1 MMDQDV
7 EDLVTYYTECPA
19 MRVLARRTLS
29 EMKAKNF
36 EITPYQDT
44 WAQCLVIAFDYV
56 EEDTTQL
63 GALCYEIK
71 TWWRCYE
78 HYQYQNHSERLS
90 TVMAGVL
97 MTHITRL
104 HKLDDYG
111 STIHY
116 YCGAL
121 AAVTS
126 RTCNQHVFNDGI
138 HVLLDLVGDFNNY
151 WHWFYASSAFATLYN
166 IVRHLNKQ
174 DVCIET
180 GVPAAMHALQV
191 DDNDD
196 YDDLRTNACKF
207 LSALTKHA
215 TLCAADIAVLVKLMN
230 TCTDRDVMEYAC
242 KVVVNTADQDD
253 RRAMLGDTI
262 ESMLDLL
269 ANYDDCAFEAC
280 KAIHAVTQLAS
291 NAKRCGESCGLET
304 LSSFYE
310 KMYDDLFDDPR
321 DMNDWWNNTYR
332 CVIRTIDTL
341 ENIKPDGLSY
351 I

>member
-1 MMDQDV
+1 MQ
-7 EDLVTYYTECPA
+7 L
-19 MRVLARRTLS
+19 LARRTLT
-29 EMKAKNF
+29 EMKANNF
-36 EITPYQDT
+36 NISPYNDT
-44 WAQCLVIAFDYV
+44 WAQCLVVAFDYV
-56 EEDTTQL
+56 GEDDTQL
-63 GALCYEIK
+63 GALCYEIE
-71 TWWRCYE
+71 TCSGCYKGQ
-78 HYQYQNHSERLS
+78 HAERLG

-111 STIHY
+111 STIHH
-116 YCGAL
+116 YCRAL

-126 RTCNQHVFNDGI
+126 HTCNQHVFDAGI

-166 IVRHLNKQ
+166 IVRHLNNQ

-180 GVPAAMHALQV
+180 GVSAAMHALQV

-196 YDDLRTNACKF
+196 YDSLRTNACKF
-207 LSALTKHA
+207 LSKLTKHA
-215 TLCAADIAVLVKLMN
+215 TLCAADIAVLVKLIN
-230 TCTDRDVMEYAC
+230 TCADRDVMEYAC
-242 KVVVNTADQDD
+242 KVVVNIADQDD

-291 NAKRCGESCGLET
+291 NAKRCGESCGIET
-304 LSSFYE
+304 LTSFYE

-321 DMNDWWNNTYR
+321 DMDDWWNNTYR
-332 CVIRTIDTL
+332 CVIRTLDTL
-341 ENIKPDGLSY
+341 KNIKPNCV
-351 I
+351 